1 MKKRMIFLA
10 LLVCVC
16 LLAGCGK
23 SAETQPPEQ
32 ETAAAAET
40 ETAAPGKGAA
50 APGESKVREAVPQ
63 GKINFIGGWQDSVGQ
78 RASMT
83 VIPTQEDGDYAIL
96 IRWGN
101 SAFEASEWTMNAV
114 FNTESAELEYQNG
127 AKYERSYSEDGLA
140 VTEKQ
145 VWSDGK
151 GGFRFGDDGKMEWTD
166 DHEELASGCRFER
179 VYTET
184 PSAAE
189 FIENFFRPVGRIEQG
204 TAGSSLKNAATTCDL
219 VEFTDRCELWNN
231 DPDKLRATLTDA
243 WQQLTEEER
252 SAFGANY
259 SGVTQL
265 MTATLKSLDSR
276 IGYFEDA
283 GAGERMTQLMQN
295 DFARF
300 SWATLFAN
308 MMTLDFGDS
317 K

>member
-1 MKKRMIFLA
+1 MKKWMIPIA
-10 LLVCVC
+10 LLVCLC

-23 SAETQPPEQ
+23 TAETQTPAP
-32 ETAAAAET
+32 ETAAAPEK
-40 ETAAPGKGAA
+40 EAAPSEG
-50 APGESKVREAVPQ
+50 SKVREAVPQ
-63 GKINFIGGWQDSVGQ
+63 GKVNFIGGWQDSVGQ

-83 VIPTQEDGDYAIL
+83 VIPTQNEGDYAVL

-114 FNTESAELEYQNG
+114 FNTETAELDYQNG
-127 AKYERSYSEDGLA
+127 SKFERSYSEDGLA

-145 VWSDGK
+145 LWSDGK
-151 GGFRFGDDGKMEWTD
+151 GGFRLNDAGEMEWTD
-166 DHEELASGCRFER
+166 DHEEQASSCRFVR

-189 FIENFFRPVGRIEQG
+189 FIENFFRPVGKIEQG
-204 TAGSSLKNAATTCDL
+204 TAGSSLKNAATTCEL

-231 DPDKLRATLTDA
+231 DPDKLRATLADA
-243 WQQLTEEER
+243 WQQLTEDER

-265 MTATLKSLDSR
+265 MTATLKSLESR
-276 IGYFEDA
+276 IGSFEDA
-283 GAGERMTQLMQN
+283 GVGDRMRELMAN

-308 MMTLDFGDS
+308 MMTLSSGGS
-317 K
+317 N